1 MPRGFSSPF
10 FPRMGVQR
18 CLCGDPMYLIFF
30 GFFAAEGIIYPFWPT
45 WLDTLGFSASQI
57 GLLIAAAYWPQIV
70 TGVLITYA
78 ADWRID
84 QIYLAALLSFSAA
97 VSTLLF
103 YFLPASLFTFIAL
116 SISFGGLWMVVLPLS
131 ESYLL
136 KRDKQ
141 SIQNYGWVRAVGSS
155 AFILTSTL
163 GGVFFTVYGLSWVPV
178 SVAASM
184 IFTALSCLW
193 LRHQVPNVSAS
204 DNTQRAK
211 KPDWRRLFEN
221 KTLLLAIAS
230 ASIIQLSHTLY
241 FATASINWGLKG
253 HSSTTIGLFWSIAV
267 IAEIT
272 YFAFSNKILKFFSPL
287 SIVVLS
293 SLCAS
298 LRWAFFS
305 NSDALSLIIIGQ
317 CMHALSF
324 AAYHTAIMRFI
335 RDHAPQDI
343 QTLTQGFYYSFAV
356 AVPMGIATPF
366 SGYLYQ
372 KIPNG
377 SFYVMATIALLGA
390 LLALIAYQKMRNSK
404 HDDTHVYGGLF

>member
-1 MPRGFSSPF
+1 
-10 FPRMGVQR
+10 
-18 CLCGDPMYLIFF
+18 MYMIFF

-45 WLDTLGFSASQI
+45 WLATLGFGASQI

-70 TGVLITYA
+70 TGVLITYV
-78 ADWRID
+78 ADWRVD

-97 VSTLLF
+97 ISTLLF
-103 YFLPASLFTFIAL
+103 YFLPPSLFTFIAL

-163 GGVFFTVYGLSWVPV
+163 GGVFFTIYGLSWVPV
-178 SVAASM
+178 IVAASM

-193 LRHQVPNVSAS
+193 LRHRIPNINFSG
-204 DNTQRAK
+204 NTQIIK

-221 KTLLLAIAS
+221 KILLLAIAS

-241 FATASINWGLKG
+241 FATASINWGIKG
-253 HSSTTIGLFWSIAV
+253 YSSTTIGLFWSVAV

-272 YFAFSNKILKFFSPL
+272 YFAFSNKILNFFSPL

-356 AVPMGIATPF
+356 AIPMGVATPF
-366 SGYLYQ
+366 SGYLYEI
-372 KIPNG
+372 IPNG
-377 SFYVMATIALLGA
+377 SFYVMAIIALIGA
-390 LLALIAYQKMRNSK
+390 LLALIAHQKMRNSK
-404 HDDTHVYGGLF
+404 HDDTHVYSGLF